1 MLITSYY
8 DRTSYLCSEYIR
20 VVYCKGSRKA
30 AALKAAANHNSSR
43 QQPIPLHPIRRRLHQ
58 EIDCRHLLL
67 SPAMLGVSNGQ
78 LKDSG
83 QQRQM
88 RIQFYRVDIRSRSQP
103 FQGNLLHKFA
113 SLFPSSRALS

>member
-1 MLITSYY
+1 MAMLFLTTHQ
-8 DRTSYLCSEYIR
+8 R
-20 VVYCKGSRKA
+20 
-30 AALKAAANHNSSR
+30 SR
-43 QQPIPLHPIRRRLHQ
+43 QQPIPLHPIRRRLYQ
-58 EIDCRHLLL
+58 EVDRRHLLRTT
-67 SPAMLGVSNGQ
+67 ATLGVSNGQ

-103 FQGNLLHKFA
+103 LQGNLLHKFA